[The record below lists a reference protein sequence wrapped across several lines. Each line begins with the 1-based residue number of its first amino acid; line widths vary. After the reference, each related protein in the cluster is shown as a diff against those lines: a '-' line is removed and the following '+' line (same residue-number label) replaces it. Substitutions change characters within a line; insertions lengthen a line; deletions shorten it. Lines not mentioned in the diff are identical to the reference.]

1 MKNKGL
7 SVILVILGVIA
18 LVYGLQRG
26 EAGQVLMKAI
36 LICLEC
42 IGLG

>member
-1 MKNKGL
+1 MRSGL
-7 SVILVILGVIA
+7 FLLFAGVTLACAGIW
-18 LVYGLQRG
+18 RG
-26 EAGQVLMKAI
+26 EVSRVLMKAI